1 MSTYALSPIF
11 RSPIKC
17 PYSTLNI
24 SSCVTFMSN
33 ALSWVEQRM
42 TLKKNSNA
50 FTISITRQKIM
61 GMFDRFTKTENRS
74 FANSI
79 VSVSANNV
87 LYLTG
92 RGHFNSNTAVLLNAA
107 HALSWPVIALS
118 RRKGQHMPMFWPRRT
133 ACRWDMVIR

>member
-1 MSTYALSPIF
+1 
-11 RSPIKC
+11 
-17 PYSTLNI
+17 
-24 SSCVTFMSN
+24 MSN

-42 TLKKNSNA
+42 TLKKKLQRIYYLHNTA
-50 FTISITRQKIM
+50 KKIM
-61 GMFDRFTKTENRS
+61 GMFDRFTKTEKRS

-107 HALSWPVIALS
+107 HALSWPVIDLS
-118 RRKGQHMPMFWPRRT
+118 RRKGQHMPMFWPR
-133 ACRWDMVIR
+133 